1 MIVISFFGIVL
12 SVLSYLWNLFL
23 YWLSIFAAPAKQPEM
38 FWIIIPI
45 WINWFFTEFFV
56 EKYGTTLGNAVS
68 NGAIPILAS
77 VDWMRYSYR
86 LLSEGTVSFDLAVFI
101 KMALAVAVFIYGV
114 FVIIAGIRLKQI
126 VFYVGRIRWI
136 TYILVML
143 TPIIYNVINFDFQTL
158 WAIFL
163 FFPLYWWVI
172 EIFDRITPEPR
183 LYREES

>member
-1 MIVISFFGIVL
+1 
-12 SVLSYLWNLFL
+12 
-23 YWLSIFAAPAKQPEM
+23 M
-38 FWIIIPI
+38 FWIIIPV

-77 VDWMRYSYR
+77 VDWLRHTYR
-86 LLSEGTVSFDLAVFI
+86 LLSEGTSFTFDIFVKSFLSAAVLF
-101 KMALAVAVFIYGV
+101 YGV
-114 FVIIAGIRLKQI
+114 FVIIAGIKLKHI
-126 VFYVGRIRWI
+126 VFYIGRVRWI
-136 TYILVML
+136 TYVLVMI
-143 TPIIYNVINFDFQTL
+143 TPIIYNVIGFNFRTL
-158 WAIFL
+158 WAIIL